1 MFLIKFSVDLISLA
15 VKIYDTVI
23 IKAEELTI

>member
-1 MFLIKFSVDLISLA
+1 MFLIKFSVDLFGLS